1 MNYRQSEISTLLS
14 EWLDRYAAPIHLR
27 DKPKA
32 AQEEVEALLRAL
44 LKFAPQ
50 VDYQPFCRAV
60 FDQLDFQMKTRAWP
74 TVGEMGAVCSNIRK
88 ESPRPRDLTP
98 QRDTS
103 VPAIIGRRMAAGEAV
118 GESYLYGSN
127 ACALIAGGHVDE
139 ETMRRYRKGAFMA
152 RSEVYGHEKAVE
164 WEREQIQRHE
174 EARRSFR
181 DRERSRHDANVPDKS
196 TPVPAGYGDWDAA

>member
-1 MNYRQSEISTLLS
+1 MNYRQSEIATLLG
-14 EWLDRYAAPIHLR
+14 EWLDRYTAPIHLR
-27 DKPKA
+27 DKANA
-32 AQEEVEALLRAL
+32 AQKEVEALLRAL

-98 QRDTS
+98 QRDTAS
-103 VPAIIGRRMAAGEAV
+103 LAIIGRRMAAGEAV
-118 GESYLYGSN
+118 GESYLYDSN
-127 ACALIAGGHVDE
+127 ACDLIAGGHVDA

-152 RSEVYGHEKAVE
+152 RRDAYGHEKAVE

-174 EARRSFR
+174 EARQSFR
-181 DRERSRHDANVPDKS
+181 DRERSRRDTKGPDKS
-196 TPVPAGYGDWDAA
+196 TPVPEGYGDWDAA